1 MAWQPISDT
10 WRVLTSHCSTSF
22 RAPYSNM
29 AFSSNDKVPEPPL
42 QDDTDPATSSTEPL
56 QSTPALQENLPL
68 RAGNPEHTNL
78 RTAASQNSNP
88 RPFLRS
94 GSTTSAAF
102 TSTETSH
109 PSPRPSPES
118 PSVTGTAMASA
129 AAALAAPV
137 QPTPDNHSADVEH
150 SSSENLQVD
159 LQEQLPSPGTIE
171 MQKERVNTHRR
182 SVSGESGSFG
192 DRPDV
197 SVPQHLVRSYG
208 GLTFKSKPTN
218 PKTPP
223 KQITPLSESRPR
235 ETSDDYYEK
244 EFGILLL
251 SKGTSKFTAL
261 PIVRCLKVGF
271 IHTKTSKK
279 LDPTYEQVSRLA

>member
-42 QDDTDPATSSTEPL
+42 LDDTDPATSSTEPL

-118 PSVTGTAMASA
+118 PSVMGTAMASA

-208 GLTFKSKPTN
+208 GLTSNPSPRTRRRHRSKSLPF
-218 PKTPP
+218 
-223 KQITPLSESRPR
+223 QSLAR
-235 ETSDDYYEK
+235 ERLATIIMRRNLA
-244 EFGILLL
+244 FCCLVRVLP
-251 SKGTSKFTAL
+251 KFTAL
-261 PIVRCLKVGF
+261 PIVRCLKVGL